1 MTIKVAL
8 IGAGS
13 RSFGPAT
20 VRDVLLSKPLRARG
34 VRLVLMDLN
43 AGTAARMGRFARF
56 AARKTPG
63 KRAIVET
70 TTRLARALDGAD
82 FVVTAIEVDRYKHW
96 AQDFHVP
103 RKYGFRQVYGE
114 NGGPGGAFH
123 ALRNMVPTVKIA
135 REMERRCPKAL
146 LINYTNPETKLC
158 EAVSRLTRTPAVGLC
173 HGVFM
178 GLEQIA
184 RILGKPG
191 HEIEYAACGMNH
203 FTWFQTIRDKKTG
216 KDLYPAL
223 REAEK
228 TCDWLSA
235 WDEIALSRIMFRR
248 FGLWPSPAANHIGEY
263 VRWAEEFVPADLQ
276 YFHDPAEGK
285 AWGKGRQA
293 AFVYSLRSAR
303 LERPLRPR
311 AGGKAW
317 KPELAPMHYSGELA
331 VPIMEALACGLMR
344 DLPAVNVPN
353 HGAIPNLPGD
363 MVVEVPATADARGIA
378 PSRLE
383 PLPEAI
389 AAMIRLHASI
399 HKLLVEAF
407 AERSKAK
414 LIQALLLDPT
424 CHSQRAA
431 VELVDEMLAL
441 QRPLLP
447 ALR

>member
-1 MTIKVAL
+1 MKIAL

-20 VRDVLLSKPLRARG
+20 IRDVLLSKLLREHG
-34 VRLVLMDLN
+34 IRLTLMDTN
-43 AGTAARMGRFARF
+43 PATVDRMGRFARF

-63 KRAIVET
+63 KRAAVET
-70 TTRLARALDGAD
+70 TTKLAKALDGAD
-82 FVVTAIEVDRYKHW
+82 FVVTAIEVDRYKYW

-103 RKYGFRQVYGE
+103 RKYGFKQVYGE

-135 REMERRCPKAL
+135 REMEQLCPRAL

-158 EAVSRLTRTPAVGLC
+158 EAVSRLTRTPVVGLC

-184 RILGKPG
+184 RILGKPE
-191 HEIEYAACGMNH
+191 HEIEYVAAGMNH

-228 TCDWLSA
+228 TCDWLSS
-235 WDEIALSRIMFRR
+235 WDELALSRIMFRR

-285 AWGKGRQA
+285 AWPPGKQS
-293 AFVYSLRSAR
+293 AFVYSIRSAR
-303 LERPLRPR
+303 LDRPLRPER
-311 AGGKAW
+311 SGRPW

-331 VPIMEALACGLMR
+331 VPIMEALACGVAR

-353 HGAIPNLPGD
+353 RGAVPNLPAD
-363 MVVEVPATADARGIA
+363 MVVEVPATADVRGVV
-378 PSRLE
+378 PKRLE

-414 LIQALLLDPT
+414 LVQAILLDPT
-424 CHSQRAA
+424 CHSARAA
-431 VELVDEMLAL
+431 VELVDEMLTL
-441 QRPLLP
+441 QKPLLP